1 MMGRV
6 VHFEIH
12 ATDPEALIPFYQ
24 DLFGWKFT
32 PAPFPNY
39 WLIET
44 GPVDQPGINGGMI
57 KRPSDAPSPRAD
69 VNAYVCT
76 VQVDSLD
83 ETLAK
88 SEAMGCVLALPKM
101 PVPGV
106 GWLAYI
112 KDLDGNILGIHQP
125 DPNAA

>member
-1 MMGRV
+1 MGRV

-12 ATDPEALIPFYQ
+12 ASEPEKLIAFYST
-24 DLFGWKFT
+24 LFDWKFIA
-32 PAPFPNY
+32 APFPNY

-44 GPVDQPGINGGMI
+44 GHGGQSGINGGLM
-57 KRPSDAPSPRAD
+57 KRPGNMPAHGAD
-69 VNAYVCT
+69 VNAFVCT
-76 VQVDSLD
+76 VQVESLDDTLERSDSLG
-83 ETLAK
+83 
-88 SEAMGCVLALPKM
+88 SVLALPKM

-112 KDLDGNILGIHQP
+112 KDPDGNILGLHQP